1 MPRTPRNRPEAEDV
15 ARVPADPV
23 EVWRTFSRVSKAWY
37 RLAERN
43 LEPLGLSVLEV
54 RALRTLSEAGPSP
67 MVAVADEL
75 AVTQAAITG
84 MIDRLERMGLVTRL
98 RQTRDRRVVQART
111 TPAGERMLRRAIRLH
126 RDFVRESLGALSP
139 EEAVRFEDM
148 LGRLGEFL
156 ARMESP
162 EREPRVRQRFSVR

>member
-1 MPRTPRNRPEAEDV
+1 M
-15 ARVPADPV
+15 ARDPADPV
-23 EVWRTFSRVSKAWY
+23 ELWRTFSRVSRTWY

-67 MVAVADEL
+67 MVAVAHEL

-84 MIDRLERMGLVTRL
+84 VIDRLEKMGLVTRL
-98 RQTRDRRVVQART
+98 RQTRDRRVVHART

-126 RDFVRESLGALSP
+126 GDFVRESLGALSP
-139 EEAVRFEDM
+139 AEMARFEEM
-148 LGRLGEFL
+148 LGRLGESL
-156 ARMESP
+156 KRMESP
-162 EREPRVRQRFSVR
+162 RTELRVRQRLSVR